1 MSYVGRVV
9 VLLGVVC
16 SVVVGII
23 VVVDSSIIGRVLLG
37 LWLFIK
43 GLLCEI
49 CVVVLV
55 DVG

>member
-23 VVVDSSIIGRVLLG
+23 VVVNISIIGRVLLG